1 MRRRFQILLTFS
13 MVVIFQLAFWGFAFL
28 SKKYIHDEIVEQVKN
43 DNKVIGEQIIWLMR
57 STYLSKADFETDHT
71 LQHLCDSIK
80 LPNGGFIC
88 AVDKSGNLVAG
99 PGLKPGMTMPFTP
112 TLQAYGQIDKFVP
125 AELKSDQVFHGFANF
140 KKEGRTDLVSS
151 LPLNDEVRLFVH
163 QNKDIIEQRAA
174 KYVKPLLLI
183 GFIITIIVGFFTY
196 FTTNRIVNK
205 YESKIEVQ
213 NRELKDALEEIR
225 LQKNEIENK
234 NIELEKRKNI
244 AEEQHKKIALQNK
257 EITDSIQY
265 AKRIQYAT
273 LPKSEISK
281 AIIDEHF
288 ILFMPRDIVSGDFY
302 WYHEFEECVV
312 IAVVDCTGHGVPG
325 AFMSMIGITF
335 LNEIVV
341 ENGIHDAGKILDKMR
356 KKIIH
361 ALGQKSVSG
370 GTSDGMDMALS
381 VIEKNTK
388 RMQFAGAFNPM
399 ICIRNDELIEIKGSR
414 MPVGIYSKMEVGF
427 ETHSVQLE
435 SDDTI
440 YLFSDG
446 YADQFGGSKGR
457 KFLKKNFRHLL
468 QEISVLSMEEQKKV
482 LQITLKDWQGEMSQ
496 VDDILIVGFKIG

>member
-1 MRRRFQILLTFS
+1 MRRQFQILLTFS
-13 MVVIFQLAFWGFAFL
+13 MVIIFQIAFWGFAFL

-43 DNKVIGEQIIWLMR
+43 DNKVIGEQIIRLMQK
-57 STYLSKADFETDHT
+57 SYLSKADFETDYT

-88 AVDKSGNLVAG
+88 AVDKTGNLVAG
-99 PGLKPGMTMPFTP
+99 PGLTPGMTMPFTP
-112 TLQAYGQIDKFVP
+112 TLQAHGQIDQIIP
-125 AELKSDQVFHGFANF
+125 AELKSDQVFNGLANF

-183 GFIITIIVGFFTY
+183 GLVITFIVGFFTY
-196 FTTNRIVNK
+196 FTTNQIINK

-225 LQKNEIENK
+225 LQKDEIENK
-234 NIELEKRKNI
+234 NITLEKQKNI
-244 AEEQHKKIALQNK
+244 AEEQHKKIAHQNK

-265 AKRIQYAT
+265 AKRIQQAT
-273 LPKSEISK
+273 LPKIEISK
-281 AIIDEHF
+281 AIIGEHF

-302 WYHEFEECVV
+302 WYHEFDECVV
-312 IAVVDCTGHGVPG
+312 ISAVDCTGHGVPG

-341 ENGIHDAGKILDKMR
+341 ENGIRDAGKILDELR
-356 KKIIH
+356 KKVIH
-361 ALGQKSVSG
+361 ALGQKRIGG
-370 GTSDGMDMALS
+370 GTSDGMDMALC

-388 RMQFAGAFNPM
+388 RMQFAGAFNPL
-399 ICIRNDELIEIKGSR
+399 ICIRNEELIAIKGNR
-414 MPVGIYSKMEVGF
+414 MPVGIYGKMGGDF
-427 ETHSVQLE
+427 ESHNLQLE
-435 SDDTI
+435 SNDSI

-457 KFLKKNFRHLL
+457 KFLTKNFRRLL
-468 QEISVLSMEEQKKV
+468 HQINTLPMEEQKKV
-482 LQITLKDWQGEMSQ
+482 LRITLKDWQGEMSQ
-496 VDDILIVGFKIG
+496 VDDILIIGFEVI